1 MNYQMKAILFRKGEK
16 GKSTHKMIDVESF
29 TNLLKSP
36 EYIEKLQDG
45 KLLGLLTHES
55 RKKARESHIP
65 HVDTV
70 AIDPNL
76 LNVMRD
82 WDEDDDCVYGY
93 FDLLDTEAATRFK
106 NLVRMGVKFGVSIS
120 TELVELADRFII
132 KKLNGVDCTIAPE
145 YSAPILEMNF
155 SEDESGTANIFNSNA
170 EVKLGDFSQ
179 AQLKAHIMESNL
191 RPNQILRERIRD
203 VIAYTKMWNANKVG
217 MAKPYLKSY
226 IAVYVKSAINKA
238 MKSNEV
244 VNLTM
249 YLGLQNY
256 MQSLKPARDL
266 QMALKRAR
274 DQLSTSGVMTSD
286 VQRGLNKSFSD
297 TMNEIYDYINKKAKT
312 EEGQKAL

>member
-1 MNYQMKAILFRKGEK
+1 MNYQMKAVLFRKGEK
-16 GKSTHKMIDVESF
+16 GKSTGKMIDVESF

-82 WDEDDDCVYGY
+82 WDEDDNCVYGY
-93 FDLLDTEAATRFK
+93 FDLLDTDAATRFK
-106 NLVRMGVKFGVSIS
+106 NLVKMGVKFGVSIS
-120 TELVELADRFII
+120 TELIELADRFII

-155 SEDESGTANIFNSNA
+155 SEDESGVTKIFNSDA

-179 AQLKAHIMESNL
+179 ASLRAYLNESNL
-191 RPNQILRERIRD
+191 RPNQILKERIRD
-203 VIAYTKMWNANKVG
+203 VIAYTKMWNVNKVG
-217 MAKPYLKSY
+217 LAKPYLRSY

-238 MKSNEV
+238 MKSNDI

-249 YLGLQNY
+249 YLGLQEY
-256 MQSLKPARDL
+256 MQSLRPARDL
-266 QMALKRAR
+266 QMALKKAR
-274 DQLSTSGVMTSD
+274 DQLNTNGAMTTD
-286 VQRGLNKSFSD
+286 VQRSLNKAFND
-297 TMNEIYDYINKKAKT
+297 TMNEIYDYINKKAKV
-312 EEGQKAL
+312 EEGKKAL